1 MRVDIASTEQR
12 FEFYTQSLS
21 STPRDAGCDWET
33 KKYNTA
39 SLRPVSKGKI
49 HAVKHEVAT

>member
-1 MRVDIASTEQR
+1 MRVDIASTEER